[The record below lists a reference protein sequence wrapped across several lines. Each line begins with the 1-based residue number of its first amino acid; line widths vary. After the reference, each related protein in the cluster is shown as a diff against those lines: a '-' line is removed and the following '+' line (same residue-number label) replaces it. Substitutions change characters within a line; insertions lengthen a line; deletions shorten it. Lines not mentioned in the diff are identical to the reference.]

1 VSGAPP
7 PLSDE
12 QRAAV
17 ERREGDLLLAAGAGS
32 GKTTV
37 MVERFV
43 AAVREDGVEVG
54 RLLAITFTE
63 KAAAELQARIRR
75 RFLELGEDERARET
89 EGGAISTIHGF
100 CAGLLSSYPL
110 LAGIDPRFSVLE
122 ATQADRLER
131 SAFAG
136 ALEDFLD
143 AGGPA
148 ALDLVAAY
156 GAERLR
162 AAMLD
167 VHAELRSRGEAL
179 ELPPPPPRP
188 PVALGALVEELE
200 AAAGELGAELR
211 GAKPGATVTRALG
224 ALEAGTRRLPEASR
238 LDEPP
243 LPSVLDE
250 LALPK
255 GNGHALASAACERYR
270 SAHAAL
276 ERAWRDHHAAAAY
289 VRMGDLLRRHASR
302 YAALKAERSALDFA
316 DLELGA
322 FGLLSAHPELRE
334 RVADRFAQV
343 MVDEF
348 QDVNAL
354 QLRLLG
360 LLTRENLFTVGDEL
374 QSIYGFRHAEVELF
388 RARRAALAPAGLTA
402 TLTRSYRGRAELLDA
417 LNAAFAPIFG
427 SSFTPL
433 RVGREREPADLPGSP
448 PRVEL
453 LVTDCGADWSGVELL
468 PPGLPPAAQPWRLA
482 EARLLAQRVRE
493 LIDAGHAA
501 ADVVVLLRA
510 TGDLGL
516 YERALEDQAVPTYVI
531 GGRGYWAHRQVQ
543 DLIAYLS
550 VLANPREA
558 LRLYE
563 VLASPL
569 VGLSSDGL
577 VLVGAAA
584 RARGRD
590 PWSVLGAAFAP
601 AEGAAA
607 GEPIPGLGA
616 EDRARLARALPWLVA
631 ERRSAPRRSLEA
643 LLDRA
648 LDRTG
653 YDLAVLRMP
662 GGPRRLA
669 NARKLMR
676 LAREHEAREG
686 RELRGFLDAMAERA
700 GEDLEQSR
708 ETEAPVEGEAL
719 DAVRVMT
726 IHRAKGLEFEVVC
739 VADLGRQPPAGGQ
752 ELLRLGRDGQV
763 GMRLAT
769 LDGSPTRPALA
780 WEEVGARADA
790 AAAAEEERL
799 FWVAMTRARER
810 LILSGG
816 VRCARWPERRRTSP
830 PLGWIGPAF
839 VGEIT
844 ALAAAQD
851 GVPHGVASH
860 PSDPRVRVSWA
871 LNRPDSVGAV
881 LRSESLAPVPGEEPA
896 AAPAL
901 AAAPSSGSFAFA
913 AAVPAASAP
922 RPLSYS
928 ALERHARCA
937 YRFYLEDVLGLP
949 EREEAA
955 AHEPAGGLAA
965 AVRGS
970 IVHALLE
977 RLDLAAPSV
986 PGAAEL
992 TAVAGELGAV
1002 LSAEEAEEIR
1012 ELVAGFGGSALCA
1025 RVAAAQGVRRE
1036 ERFAFALASPSA
1048 PSAVMAG
1055 AFDAIGWEGE
1065 RALVVD
1071 YKSNRLAG
1079 RSPEAV
1085 VEESYGVQRLVYA
1098 LAALRAGAREAEVA
1112 FAFLERSEEP
1122 ASRTFAAAEAP
1133 ALEDAL
1139 AGRAAAVRT
1148 GAFPVSD
1155 TPGWELCRGCPGR
1168 GTLCSHPLPATE
1180 RRPTLVPAP

>member
-1 VSGAPP
+1 MSGGGSPV
-7 PLSDE
+7 LSDE

-37 MVERFV
+37 LVERFV

-63 KAAAELQARIRR
+63 KAAAELQGRIRR
-75 RFLELGEDERARET
+75 RFLEHGEDERARET

-100 CAGLLSSYPL
+100 CARLLRAHPL
-110 LAGIDPRFSVLE
+110 LAGIDPRFYVLE

-131 SAFAG
+131 SAFAA
-136 ALEDFLD
+136 ALEDFLG
-143 AGGPA
+143 AGGSA

-162 AAMLD
+162 SAMLD
-167 VHAELRSRGEAL
+167 VHAELRSRGEAV
-179 ELPPPPPRP
+179 ELPPLLPRP
-188 PVALGALVEELE
+188 PVALVTLVEELQ
-200 AAAGELGAELR
+200 AAASELGAEL
-211 GAKPGATVTRALG
+211 GAAKPGVTVTRALD
-224 ALEAGTRRLPEASR
+224 ALEAGTRCLPALTRDE
-238 LDEPP
+238 EPP
-243 LPSVLDE
+243 LPSILEE
-250 LALPK
+250 LTLPK
-255 GNGHALASAACERYR
+255 GNGHALASEACARYR
-270 SAHAAL
+270 SALAAL
-276 ERAWRDHHAAAAY
+276 LAVCRDHHAAAAY
-289 VRMGDLLRRHASR
+289 ALMGDLLRRHAAR
-302 YAALKAERSALDFA
+302 YAAVKAERSALDFA

-322 FGLLSAHPELRE
+322 FRLLFAHPNLRE
-334 RVADRFAQV
+334 RFAARFAQV

-348 QDVNAL
+348 QDTNAL

-360 LLTRENLFTVGDEL
+360 LLARENLFTVGDEL

-388 RARRAALAPAGLTA
+388 RDRRATLAPAGRAL
-402 TLTRSYRGRAELLDA
+402 TLTRNYRARLELLDA
-417 LNAAFAPIFG
+417 LNAAFAPVFG
-427 SSFTPL
+427 AGFTPL
-433 RVGREREPADLPGSP
+433 RAGRGSEPADPPGSP
-448 PRVEL
+448 PRLEL
-453 LVTDCGADWSGVELL
+453 LVTDCGADWSAVELV
-468 PPGLPPAAQPWRLA
+468 PPGLPGAAQPWRLA

-501 ADVVVLLRA
+501 SEVVVLLRA

-516 YERALEDQAVPTYVI
+516 YERALEDQGVPTYVI

-569 VGLSSDGL
+569 VGVSSDAL
-577 VLVGAAA
+577 VLMGAAA
-584 RARGRD
+584 RERGRD
-590 PWSVLGAAFAP
+590 PWSVLRAAFAP
-601 AEGAAA
+601 AENGSAP
-607 GEPIPGLGA
+607 EPIAGLGA
-616 EDRARLARALPWLVA
+616 EDRARLARAVPWLVA

-648 LDRTG
+648 LSQTG

-686 RELRGFLDAMAERA
+686 RDLRGFLDAMAERA

-726 IHRAKGLEFEVVC
+726 IHRAKGLEFDVVC

-752 ELLRLGRDGQV
+752 ELLRLGRDGRV

-769 LDGSPTRPALA
+769 LDGSPTQPALA
-780 WEEVGARADA
+780 WEEVGAQADA
-790 AAAAEEERL
+790 AAAEEEERL

-830 PLGWIGPAF
+830 PLAWIGPAF
-839 VGEIT
+839 VGAIA
-844 ALAAAQD
+844 ALAATED
-851 GVPHGVASH
+851 GAPHGIASH
-860 PSDPRVRVSWA
+860 PDDPRARVAWT
-871 LNRPDSVGAV
+871 LNRPDTVGEV
-881 LRSESLAPVPGEEPA
+881 LRRESLAPVPGEEQGEIAASSPGGTFAATPVLPA
-896 AAPAL
+896 AL
-901 AAAPSSGSFAFA
+901 
-913 AAVPAASAP
+913 AP

-928 ALERHARCA
+928 ALERAARCG

-949 EREEAA
+949 EREEPASPD
-955 AHEPAGGLAA
+955 PAGGLAPTA
-965 AVRGS
+965 RGS

-986 PGAAEL
+986 PNAAEI
-992 TAVAGELGAV
+992 TAVAGEHGAV
-1002 LSAEEAEEIR
+1002 LGAEEAEELG
-1012 ELVAGFGGSALCA
+1012 EMVAGFGASELCA
-1025 RVAAAQGVRRE
+1025 RLSAARGLRRE
-1036 ERFAFALASPSA
+1036 ERFVFALESPGVPRLS
-1048 PSAVMAG
+1048 MTG

-1065 RALVVD
+1065 RALIVD
-1071 YKSNRLAG
+1071 YKTNRLAG

-1098 LAALRAGAREAEVA
+1098 LAALRAGAREAKVA
-1112 FAFLERSEEP
+1112 FAFLERPEEP
-1122 ASRTFAAAEAP
+1122 VSRTFAAAEAP
-1133 ALEDAL
+1133 TLEREL
-1139 AGRAAAVRT
+1139 AARAAALHG

-1155 TPGWELCRGCPGR
+1155 APGWELCRGCPGR
-1168 GTLCSHPLPATE
+1168 GTLCSHSRPATE
-1180 RRPTLVPAP
+1180 QRRPALAPAA

>member
-1 VSGAPP
+1 VSGGRPA
-7 PLSDE
+7 LSDE

-75 RFLELGEDERARET
+75 RFLELGEDEHARET

-100 CAGLLSSYPL
+100 CAGLLRSHPL
-110 LAGIDPRFSVLE
+110 LVGIDPRFSVLE

-143 AGGPA
+143 AGGSA

-167 VHAELRSRGEAL
+167 VHAQLRSRGEAL
-179 ELPPPPPRP
+179 ELPPLPPRP
-188 PVALGALVEELE
+188 PEALGALVEELE

-211 GAKPGATVTRALG
+211 GAKPGATVTRALA
-224 ALEAGTRRLPEASR
+224 ALEAGTRCLPEASR

-243 LPSVLDE
+243 FPSVLDE

-276 ERAWRDHHAAAAY
+276 GRAWRDHHAAAAY
-289 VRMGDLLRRHASR
+289 ARMGDLLRRHAAR

-322 FGLLSAHPELRE
+322 FELLSAHPELRE
-334 RVADRFAQV
+334 RVADRFAQI

-348 QDVNAL
+348 QDTNAL

-360 LLTRENLFTVGDEL
+360 LLARENLFTVGDEL

-388 RARRAALAPAGLTA
+388 RARRAALAPGGLTG

-417 LNAAFAPIFG
+417 LNAAFAPVFG

-433 RVGREREPADLPGSP
+433 RVGREREPADPPASS

-516 YERALEDQAVPTYVI
+516 YERALEDQGVPTYVI

-558 LRLYE
+558 VRLYE

-569 VGLSSDGL
+569 VGLSADGL

-584 RARGRD
+584 RERGRD
-590 PWSVLGAAFAP
+590 PWSVLRGAFAP
-601 AEGAAA
+601 AEDAA

-648 LDRTG
+648 LGQTG

-700 GEDLEQSR
+700 GEDLEQAR

-769 LDGSPTRPALA
+769 LDGSPTQPALA

-816 VRCARWPERRRTSP
+816 VRCGRWPERRRTSP
-830 PLGWIGPAF
+830 PLAWIGPAF

-881 LRSESLAPVPGEEPA
+881 LRPQSLAPAPGEEPA
-896 AAPAL
+896 ATPAP
-901 AAAPSSGSFAFA
+901 AAAPSSGSFASA
-913 AAVPAASAP
+913 PVMPAAPAP

-949 EREEAA
+949 EREEVA
-955 AHEPAGGLAA
+955 AHEPHGGLAA
-965 AVRGS
+965 TVRGS

-977 RLDLAAPSV
+977 RADLAAPSV

-1025 RVAAAQGVRRE
+1025 RLAAARGLRRE
-1036 ERFAFALASPSA
+1036 ERFAFALASPGGA
-1048 PSAVMAG
+1048 PVVMAG
-1055 AFDAIGWEGE
+1055 VFDAIGWEGE
-1065 RALVVD
+1065 RALIVD
-1071 YKSNRLAG
+1071 YKTNRLAG
-1079 RSPEAV
+1079 RPPEAV
-1085 VEESYGVQRLVYA
+1085 VEESYGVQWLVYA
-1098 LAALRAGAREAEVA
+1098 LAALRAGAREVEVA
-1112 FAFLERSEEP
+1112 FAFLERPEEP
-1122 ASRTFAAAEAP
+1122 ASRTFSAAEAP
-1133 ALEDAL
+1133 ALKDAL
-1139 AGRAAAVRT
+1139 AARAAAVRT

-1168 GTLCSHPLPATE
+1168 GSLCSHPLPATE